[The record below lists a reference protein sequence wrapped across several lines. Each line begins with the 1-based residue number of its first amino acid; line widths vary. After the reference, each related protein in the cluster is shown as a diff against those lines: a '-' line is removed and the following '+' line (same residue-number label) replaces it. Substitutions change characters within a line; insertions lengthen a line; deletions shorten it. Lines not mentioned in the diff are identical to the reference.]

1 MSNDDKIIQRL
12 ESLEKQVSRL
22 WEEIEEMLQLRN
34 ALQAVDDDLLMIRD
48 DIIAALKGKY
58 GINRKRKE

>member
-34 ALQAVDDDLLMIRD
+34 ALQA
-48 DIIAALKGKY
+48 
-58 GINRKRKE
+58 